1 MKKNGQSFKS
11 NGTCKRGPPETKKRQ
26 QFAWITSKGNLQYGT

>member
-1 MKKNGQSFKS
+1 MAKVLKAMGLANG
-11 NGTCKRGPPETKKRQ
+11 GPLETKKRQ